1 MWILLLFDLF
11 VAVRAVQRALLL
23 TVRCDGDVLL
33 LQVIIDLGR
42 RPEARFLGVSGGE
55 YLREGQV
62 SWPLAES
69 ASESGPWQ
77 SPSTNNA
84 PLVPWYEN

>member
-1 MWILLLFDLF
+1 M
-11 VAVRAVQRALLL
+11 RAVQRALLL
-23 TVRCDGDVLL
+23 TVRCDGDVFL

-69 ASESGPWQ
+69 SYKQ
-77 SPSTNNA
+77 A
-84 PLVPWYEN
+84 PLAPWYEYLRCLAYTPDLVGGP